1 MNRNAGKAVVGGCI
15 GCLLGGIVGALL
27 GGGFGACL
35 DHLDNQAA
43 ARPQQGLLDL
53 RLVGALPAWMQLASC
68 GAVVGALIGSIGGA
82 AYAVSRSEK
91 QRAESAIDQP
101 QPQTVASVDLGTSA
115 DEELAR
121 TKKRVQE
128 LEDERRKHAIQKKNP
143 TS

>member
-27 GGGFGACL
+27 GGGVGAYL
-35 DHLDNQAA
+35 DHLDHDAA
-43 ARPQQGLLDL
+43 ARPQQGLLDF
-53 RLVGALPAWMQLASC
+53 RLVALPAALVLASC

-82 AYAVSRSEK
+82 AYAVSKSEK
-91 QRAESAIDQP
+91 LQTESAIGQP
-101 QPQTVASVDLGTSA
+101 QPPEVASVDPDASA

-121 TKKRVQE
+121 LKKRVQE
-128 LEDERRKHAIQKKNP
+128 LEDEQRKEAIQKKP